1 MLKGQNIVR
10 ERYVASGTSGGGMV
24 CRAIGAWSAEGMP
37 VMGQDPSGGAALGY
51 EVNYYA

>member
-10 ERYVASGTSGGGMV
+10 ERSVASGTSGGGLV
-24 CRAIGAWSAEGMP
+24 CRAIGAGSAEGMP

-51 EVNYYA
+51 EVNYYT